1 MAHEWDWQPASPPR
15 SRNRRTSY
23 EDLAAPASNGWADP
37 RVTMAVNR
45 FWKVVWGTLGALLA
59 VVLTVAGLGAV
70 WLFSAAVTGF
80 H

>member
-15 SRNRRTSY
+15 SRSRRASY
-23 EDLAAPASNGWADP
+23 EDLATPAPNGWADP
-37 RVTMAVNR
+37 RVTKAVNR